1 MFMAATHN
9 GISRLYETYGNDG
22 ADTVKRI
29 LRPDQYSRTWYRPN
43 PPWPEVLWSARNN
56 NNYQQTALLTAL
68 HYFADNGSMFLRN
81 FHDKSKRSIE
91 KPREAGPAAYVFPA
105 SERRSGSQARLLRIL
120 QLQHVEV
127 SRLASATTVDEPE
140 RTNEAGTKNADN
152 AGRSRF
158 PAGRWVVRAA
168 GRRVGH
174 EGVRTGRVRW

>member
-1 MFMAATHN
+1 MR
-9 GISRLYETYGNDG
+9 ISDWSSDVCSSDLSRLYETYGNDG

-91 KPREAGPAAYVFPA
+91 KPREAGPAAYVDRK
-105 SERRSGSQARLLRIL
+105 STRLN
-120 QLQHVEV
+120 
-127 SRLASATTVDEPE
+127 SSP
-140 RTNEAGTKNADN
+140 
-152 AGRSRF
+152 
-158 PAGRWVVRAA
+158 
-168 GRRVGH
+168 
-174 EGVRTGRVRW
+174 